1 MSDAARFEID
11 NFRRYGSA
19 KSRNFTDILLKKT
32 YLKFDVIIT
41 RCGGFHLPAN
51 FVIHDVI
58 KAENFLR
65 LFVVQ
70 VSVFPGSSVWIKLVL
85 QYKIMD
91 RLVRKTILG
100 NLFTIT
106 STMTQVSFFLV
117 S

>member
-1 MSDAARFEID
+1 MALLSLEILQT
-11 NFRRYGSA
+11 YC
-19 KSRNFTDILLKKT
+19 KKKT

-58 KAENFLR
+58 KAEDFLR

-70 VSVFPGSSVWIKLVL
+70 ISVFPGSSVWIKLVL

-91 RLVRKTILG
+91 RLVRKTISG

-106 STMTQVSFFLV
+106 SHFS
-117 S
+117 

>member
-1 MSDAARFEID
+1 MILPGLRSITFE
-11 NFRRYGSA
+11 GMALLSLE
-19 KSRNFTDILLKKT
+19 ILQTYCKKKT

-58 KAENFLR
+58 KAEDFLR

-70 VSVFPGSSVWIKLVL
+70 ISVFPGSSVWIKLVL

-91 RLVRKTILG
+91 RLVRKTISG

-106 STMTQVSFFLV
+106 STMT
-117 S
+117 

>member
-1 MSDAARFEID
+1 MLPGLRSISFEGMALA
-11 NFRRYGSA
+11 NLE
-19 KSRNFTDILLKKT
+19 ILQTCCKKT

-41 RCGGFHLPAN
+41 RCGGFHLPAH

-58 KAENFLR
+58 KAEYFLR

-91 RLVRKTILG
+91 RLVRKTTFG
-100 NLFTIT
+100 NLCTIT
-106 STMTQVSFFLV
+106 STMT
-117 S
+117 

>member
-1 MSDAARFEID
+1 MLPGLRSTTFE
-11 NFRRYGSA
+11 GMA
-19 KSRNFTDILLKKT
+19 LPTLEILQTYCKKT

-41 RCGGFHLPAN
+41 RCGRFHLPTN
-51 FVIHDVI
+51 FVIHNVI

-65 LFVVQ
+65 FFVVQ
-70 VSVFPGSSVWIKLVL
+70 ISVFPGSSVWIKLVL

-106 STMTQVSFFLV
+106 STMTEVSFFLI